1 MMTKER
7 DINEAARAANYQ
19 NFMSNLA
26 AIGREDFNYDQIKWM
41 IDHGVFPVGAES
53 YLTGLKI

>member
-1 MMTKER
+1 
-7 DINEAARAANYQ
+7 
-19 NFMSNLA
+19 MSNLA
-26 AIGREDFNYDQIKWM
+26 AIGREDFNSEQIKWM